1 MTYYA
6 YIAYM
11 SYNAYMTYYSYIAYM
26 SYYAYIAY
34 MSYYAYI
41 AYMTYNAYIAY
52 MSYSAYIACMS
63 YCAYITCMTYYAYMT
78 FSVDSTTRVS
88 AVSQLPDAEDSG
100 TPSAS
105 AKKLRRK
112 INSDGLL
119 LTHSGSVSM
128 ASNEVNVKFD
138 SSYSSSENTVTLLGR
153 RLTL

>member
-6 YIAYM
+6 YIAY
-11 SYNAYMTYYSYIAYM
+11 
-26 SYYAYIAY
+26 
-34 MSYYAYI
+34 
-41 AYMTYNAYIAY
+41 
-52 MSYSAYIACMS
+52 
-63 YCAYITCMTYYAYMT
+63 MTYYAYMT

-112 INSDGLL
+112 TNSDGLL
-119 LTHSGSVSM
+119 LTQSGRVSM

-138 SSYSSSENTVTLLGR
+138 SSYRSSENTVTLLSR
-153 RLTL
+153 RLTLGQACGIIGVALYGPDIPLEDSGI